1 MRTLVATDIHGIGPE
16 LRALLAPLQD
26 AQFLSPWPQHD
37 DACPHADEATAVRA
51 FLAGEGLAGY
61 ARRIAEAAGGEPVR
75 LLGFSV
81 GASSAWLY
89 AAQADCHPD
98 SRMHLLYGSRIREL
112 FQQHRPRCTVRALF
126 AEHEAA
132 FEPRTLVA
140 RLNELAPD
148 LRVSAELLS
157 GRAHGF
163 MNPCHPAFD
172 AGLSA
177 ALLHRWMSASAD
189 LS

>member
-112 FQQHRPRCTVRALF
+112 FQQHRPRCTVHALF